1 MRSLRLATCLIL
13 TAAWL
18 TACLADATETLEA
31 DASADASRPGREVGV
46 GDTGSDD
53 TEVADITDA
62 SEPSDGGPSDGSA
75 APDPDATLTDAD
87 DADAAADVTDD
98 VESDGAAPDADD
110 SGIGDTTTADS
121 GDSTSVPDTSDAAS
135 GSDSTTGD
143 ATSDTSDVTVDPGL
157 DSDGDGI
164 LDIDEIAAG
173 TNPENPD
180 SDLDH
185 VDDAHDPQPL
195 NAAVWQTPRV
205 TAGQLT
211 LIVGDIPA
219 STPRSVTVHV
229 AGEFNGWT
237 HQPMLRNDEGNWEI
251 RVPLGTAGDVWSYKF
266 TQGNWDA
273 EEGGYSG
280 VGNDRTLVVPASAEV
295 IAHQIRYWE
304 TESNPASTIWG
315 NVDIIP
321 DFNIPQLGRTGTI
334 RVYTPSNYETSTGRY
349 PVVYMQ
355 DGQNV
360 FDRASAGFGV
370 EWQVDETISR
380 LSLEGRMPPVM
391 VVAVDNGPER
401 SCDYSPFSNA
411 LGCEGRAGRLDLY
424 LEFVVEVL
432 KPWVDAEYRTLPARE
447 HTAIIGSSRGG
458 LVSVYG
464 GIVHQEVF
472 SKVGGVSPTL
482 NPDVLQGSVN
492 AVLTEEGRRASTRW
506 WMDYGDAEV
515 VLGYNATTM
524 IAAMDTT
531 ISTLRSVGFTDAEI
545 QRVIVPGAVH
555 NEAAWAQRFD
565 ELILWL
571 FRAG

>member
-13 TAAWL
+13 TATLL
-18 TACLADATETLEA
+18 TACLADATETIEA

-53 TEVADITDA
+53 TEGADITDA
-62 SEPSDGGPSDGSA
+62 SEPSDAGPSDGSV
-75 APDPDATLTDAD
+75 APDPDATLTDAGD
-87 DADAAADVTDD
+87 EGDADVTDD

-110 SGIGDTTTADS
+110 SGIGDSTTADS

-143 ATSDTSDVTVDPGL
+143 AEGDTSDVTVDPGL

-205 TAGQLT
+205 TTGQLT

-219 STPRSVTVHV
+219 STSRSVTVHV

-380 LSLEGRMPPVM
+380 LSLEGRMPPVI
-391 VVAVDNGPER
+391 VVAVDNGAER
-401 SCDYSPFSNA
+401 ACDYSPFPNA
-411 LGCEGRAGRLDLY
+411 TGCEGRPGRLNSY

-458 LVSVYG
+458 LVSVYA

>member
-1 MRSLRLATCLIL
+1 MRSLLLATCLIL
-13 TAAWL
+13 TAALL
-18 TACLADATETLEA
+18 TACLADATEKLET
-31 DASADASRPGREVGV
+31 DAAADASRPDRDVG
-46 GDTGSDD
+46 GEDTGSGD

-62 SEPSDGGPSDGSA
+62 SEPSDGGLSDGSGEPGA
-75 APDPDATLTDAD
+75 DATLTDAA
-87 DADAAADVTDD
+87 DADATED
-98 VESDGAAPDADD
+98 VESDGTAPDADD
-110 SGIGDTTTADS
+110 SEIGDTATADS
-121 GDSTSVPDTSDAAS
+121 GDSTLVPDTTDAAS

-143 ATSDTSDVTVDPGL
+143 AESDTFDVTVDPAL
-157 DSDGDGI
+157 DSDGDGV

-173 TNPENPD
+173 TDPDNPD

-195 NAAVWQTPRV
+195 NAAVWQTRRV

-219 STPRSVTVHV
+219 STPRSVIVHV

-251 RVPLGTAGDVWSYKF
+251 RVALGTAGDVWSYKF

-304 TESNPASTIWG
+304 TESNPASTVWG

-334 RVYTPSNYETSTGRY
+334 RVYTPSNDETSTGRY

-360 FDRASAGFGV
+360 FDRATAGFGV

-391 VVAVDNGPER
+391 VVAIDNGPER
-401 SCDYSPFSNA
+401 SCDYSPFPNA
-411 LGCEGRAGRLDLY
+411 LGCEGRPGRLDLY
-424 LEFVVEVL
+424 LAFVVEVL
-432 KPWVDAEYRTLPARE
+432 KPWVDAEYRTLPARA

-458 LVSVYG
+458 LVSVYAG
-464 GIVHQEVF
+464 MVYQEVF

-492 AVLTEEGRRASTRW
+492 GVLTEEGRRASTRW

-515 VLGYNATTM
+515 VLGYSATTM

-545 QRVIVPGAVH
+545 QRVIVSGAVH
-555 NEAAWAQRFD
+555 NEAAWSQRFD

-571 FRAG
+571 YRAG

>member
-1 MRSLRLATCLIL
+1 MRRLIFATCTLMIAAVVVACSDDPTEAL
-13 TAAWL
+13 DSDGTPDVGRPGRDVGGEDAEVPDIADVVEPSDVLAADGSGASDTDADATGTDTA
-18 TACLADATETLEA
+18 LADAA
-31 DASADASRPGREVGV
+31 DADPVDV
-46 GDTGSDD
+46 
-53 TEVADITDA
+53 
-62 SEPSDGGPSDGSA
+62 SDGDGVL
-75 APDPDATLTDAD
+75 PDADDVDPRDTTTTDAD
-87 DADAAADVTDD
+87 DVT
-98 VESDGAAPDADD
+98 
-110 SGIGDTTTADS
+110 SGFDTTDTATVADS
-121 GDSTSVPDTSDAAS
+121 AAGDIER
-135 GSDSTTGD
+135 
-143 ATSDTSDVTVDPGL
+143 DTSDVTVDPTV

-195 NAAVWQTPRV
+195 NAAVWQIPRV

-211 LIVGDIPA
+211 LMVGDIPA
-219 STPRSVTVHV
+219 STPASAVVHV

-237 HQPMLRNDEGNWEI
+237 HQPMLRNEEGNWEI
-251 RVPLGTAGDVWSYKF
+251 RIPLGTAGDVWSYKF
-266 TQGNWDA
+266 TQGNWET

-280 VGNDRTLVVPASAEV
+280 VGSDRTLVVPASAEV

-315 NVDIIP
+315 NVTIIP
-321 DFNIPQLGRTGTI
+321 DFNIPQLGRTGI
-334 RVYTPSNYETSTGRY
+334 VRVYTPSNYETSTGRY

-391 VVAVDNGPER
+391 VVAVDNGAER
-401 SCDYSPFSNA
+401 ACDYSPFPNA
-411 LGCEGRAGRLDLY
+411 LGCEGRPGRLNAY

-432 KPWVDAEYRTLPARE
+432 KPWVDEEYRTLPARE

-458 LVSVYG
+458 LVSVYAG
-464 GIVHQEVF
+464 MVHPEVF

-492 AVLTEEGRRASTRW
+492 AVLAVEGRRAPMRW

-515 VLGYNATTM
+515 VLGYNAATM
-524 IAAMDTT
+524 IAAMDST
-531 ISTLRSVGFTDAEI
+531 IAALRGVGFTDGEI